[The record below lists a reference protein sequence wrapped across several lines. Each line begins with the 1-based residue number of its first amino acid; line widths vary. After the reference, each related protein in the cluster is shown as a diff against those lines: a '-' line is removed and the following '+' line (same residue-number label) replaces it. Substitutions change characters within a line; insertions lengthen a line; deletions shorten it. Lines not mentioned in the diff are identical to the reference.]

1 MEDNEQVY
9 KQIINV
15 LRVSSSEMELVVG
28 KFNHQ
33 RLTKDDLRSG
43 FWEQV
48 ILAYQTSYE
57 DTYFG
62 LGEEELADNLV
73 TRPKELP
80 DPNKAKDV
88 WCFLVDAYKLGSC
101 LGSLNG
107 LLDRND
113 RHQYYQPEPE
123 EIIAN
128 AQQFLASMSY

>member
-9 KQIINV
+9 KQMISV
-15 LRVSSSEMELVVG
+15 LRASSPEMELFVG

-33 RLTKDDLRSG
+33 RLTKDDLRAG

-62 LGEEELADNLV
+62 LGDEELADNLV
-73 TRPKELP
+73 TMPTELP

-88 WCFLVDAYKLGSC
+88 WYFLVAANKLGAF

-107 LLDRND
+107 MLDRAD
-113 RHQYYQPEPE
+113 QPHYYQPEPE

-128 AQQFLASMSY
+128 AQQFLASISY

>member
-15 LRVSSSEMELVVG
+15 LRASSSEMELVVG

-57 DTYFG
+57 DT
-62 LGEEELADNLV
+62 LV
-73 TRPKELP
+73 P
-80 DPNKAKDV
+80 
-88 WCFLVDAYKLGSC
+88 C
-101 LGSLNG
+101 
-107 LLDRND
+107 
-113 RHQYYQPEPE
+113 Q
-123 EIIAN
+123 
-128 AQQFLASMSY
+128 